1 MADSASPLYRLLVI
15 FAACTII
22 VGGMKLAEE
31 LIVPFILS
39 IFIAMVVSPL
49 VTVLRMRGIP
59 HGVSIILVVGLML
72 SAGLLLGA
80 VIGSAMV
87 NFQKDIPDYSAKLAV
102 ISSDIQAWFAEFG
115 IVISSEQWQNSFDP
129 GALMGVVANTL
140 ASFGNVMTNGLMILL
155 TVVFILAENM
165 GFAEKLSL
173 ARGPQSSSVWLKTF
187 TKSVNSYMAIK
198 TVISFITGLLI
209 FLWLSFLGVD
219 YAILWGLL
227 TFLLNFIPAVGS
239 VIASLPPVLL
249 AIVQLGWMPAALS
262 LVGFISVNML
272 MGNLVEPRWMG
283 RGLNLSPLVVFVSL
297 VLWGW
302 VLGPVGMLLSIPL
315 TIMLKIGLESQNET
329 RWIGSMLGSVTS
341 NSSL

>member
-1 MADSASPLYRLLVI
+1 MADTVSPIYRLIVI

-22 VGGMKLAEE
+22 VGGMKLADE

-49 VTVLRMRGIP
+49 VKVLRMRGIP
-59 HGVSIILVVGLML
+59 HGVSILLVVCLML
-72 SAGLLLGA
+72 SAGFLFGA

-87 NFQKDIPDYSAKLAV
+87 NFQKDLPEYSAKLAV
-102 ISSDIQAWFAEFG
+102 ISSDIQAWLAEYG
-115 IVISSEQWQNSFDP
+115 IALSSEQWQSSFDP
-129 GALMGVVANTL
+129 GALMVLVANMLT
-140 ASFGNVMTNGLMILL
+140 SFGNVMTNGFMILL
-155 TVVFILAENM
+155 TVVFILAENI

-198 TVISFITGLLI
+198 TAISLITGLLI

-249 AIVQLGWMPAALS
+249 AIVQLGWISAALS
-262 LVGFISVNML
+262 LLGFISVNML

-315 TIMLKIGLESQNET
+315 TIMLKIGLESQTET
-329 RWIGSMLGSVTS
+329 KWIGSMLGSVASDS
-341 NSSL
+341 N

>member
-1 MADSASPLYRLLVI
+1 MSDTASPLYRLLVI
-15 FAACTII
+15 FAACTVI
-22 VGGMKLAEE
+22 VGGMRLADE

-49 VTVLRMRGIP
+49 VTALRMRGTP

-72 SAGLLLGA
+72 SAGLLFGA

-87 NFQKDIPDYSAKLAV
+87 NFQKDLPEYSLKLALM
-102 ISSDIQAWFAEFG
+102 SSDIQAWLAGFG
-115 IVISSEQWQNSFDP
+115 IVISSEQWQSSFDL
-129 GALMGVVANTL
+129 GALMVLVANTL

-173 ARGPQSSSVWLKTF
+173 ARGPQSSSAWLKTF

-239 VIASLPPVLL
+239 VIASVPPVLL
-249 AIVQLGWMPAALS
+249 AIVQLGWIPDAMA
-262 LVGFISVNML
+262 LVGFFSVNML

-283 RGLNLSPLVVFVSL
+283 HGLNLSPLVVFVSL

-315 TIMLKIGLESQNET
+315 TIMLKIGLESQDQT
-329 RWIGSMLGSVTS
+329 KWIGAMLGSVSGDS
-341 NSSL
+341 N